1 MWYRKVFKLPSHW
14 EGSRVLLHFGA
25 VDWQCQAY
33 INGHDVGVHTGGYD
47 KVRCR
52 RIGKVLALKDE
63 PRLLLTSA

>member
-1 MWYRKVFKLPSHW
+1 MWYRKVFKIPSHW

-33 INGHDVGVHTGGYD
+33 MNGQDVGVHTGGYD

-52 RIGKVLALKDE
+52 RI
-63 PRLLLTSA
+63 